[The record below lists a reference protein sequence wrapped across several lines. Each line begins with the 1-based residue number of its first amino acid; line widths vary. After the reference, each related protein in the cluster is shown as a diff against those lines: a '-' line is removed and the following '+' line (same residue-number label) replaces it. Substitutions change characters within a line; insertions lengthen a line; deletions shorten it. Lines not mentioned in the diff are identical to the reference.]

1 MQWIARVV
9 HMQRPGLRPIVVGV
23 TLGLFAGS
31 AMGAPAGPAPNVHL
45 GGATVLGAAS
55 LKDIFPTM
63 APKLTYSFA
72 GSDQLAFQIEQG
84 APADVFASASAKYP
98 EQLYAKGLVA
108 TPVLFAYN
116 RLVVVVPKANPA
128 GITSIQD
135 LTRSGIKLV
144 IGDANV
150 PVGAYAR
157 TVLSRLGLTDALQ
170 NVVSNETDVRGVVT
184 KVALGEADAGIAYVT
199 DLYKQRAKM
208 TAIAI
213 PESAQPLVA
222 YKIAVVRAGRHRDV
236 AAAFIRYLRS
246 RDGKAYL
253 TRFGFIPA

>member
-1 MQWIARVV
+1 
-9 HMQRPGLRPIVVGV
+9 
-23 TLGLFAGS
+23 
-31 AMGAPAGPAPNVHL
+31 MGAPPGPVPNVRL
-45 GGATVLGAAS
+45 AGATVLGAAS
-55 LKDIFPTM
+55 LKDVFPTM

-84 APADVFASASAKYP
+84 APADVFASASARYP
-98 EQLYAKGLVA
+98 DQLYAKGLVA

-135 LTRSGIKLV
+135 LARPGVKLV
-144 IGDANV
+144 IGDASV
-150 PVGAYAR
+150 PVGAYTR
-157 TVLSRLGLTDALQ
+157 TVLGRLGLNDALQ

-184 KVALGEADAGIAYVT
+184 KVSLGEADAGVAYVT
-199 DLYKQRAKM
+199 DLHAQRAKM

-213 PESAQPLVA
+213 PESAQPIVA
-222 YKIAVVRAGRHRDV
+222 YKVAVVRASRHRAV

-246 RDGKAYL
+246 KDGKAYL
-253 TRFGFIPA
+253 TRFGFIPG